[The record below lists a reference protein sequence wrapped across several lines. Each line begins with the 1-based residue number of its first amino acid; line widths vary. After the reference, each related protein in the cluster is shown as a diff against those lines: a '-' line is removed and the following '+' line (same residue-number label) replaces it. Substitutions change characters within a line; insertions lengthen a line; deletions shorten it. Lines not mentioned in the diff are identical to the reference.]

1 MRSRLDNTSVHDL
14 PPSSTGLA
22 WEGELLGQP
31 VIHGGLAAI
40 NGLQPILDGEHFG
53 SGKRIEGQGGELGLG
68 GIEPVESGRDGLPVR
83 HRTRTHTSN
92 TSSNHRQISA
102 TKLKWHKLTHVV
114 RVARN
119 EHSCQ
124 RTRLPAM
131 RVGVLGAKGKVGAT
145 MVQAVEAA
153 DDLTFTSGVD
163 AGDPLSLF
171 TDSQTE
177 VVIDFTH
184 PDVVMDN
191 LNYLIDNGI
200 HAVVGTTGF
209 TDERV
214 QQVKTWLE
222 ESRTTAVLIAPNFA
236 IGAVLS
242 MHFAKQAARFFESA
256 EVIELHHPQKADAPS
271 GTAARTARLIAEAR
285 KGLPPNPDAT
295 STGLE
300 GARGA
305 DVDGIPVH
313 SVRLAGLVAH
323 QEVLFGTQGE
333 TLTIRHD
340 SLDRTSFVPGVLLAV
355 RAVREHPGLTVG
367 LESFLDLA

>member
-1 MRSRLDNTSVHDL
+1 
-14 PPSSTGLA
+14 
-22 WEGELLGQP
+22 
-31 VIHGGLAAI
+31 
-40 NGLQPILDGEHFG
+40 
-53 SGKRIEGQGGELGLG
+53 
-68 GIEPVESGRDGLPVR
+68 
-83 HRTRTHTSN
+83 
-92 TSSNHRQISA
+92 
-102 TKLKWHKLTHVV
+102 
-114 RVARN
+114 
-119 EHSCQ
+119 
-124 RTRLPAM
+124 M

-145 MVQAVEAA
+145 MVAAVEAA
-153 DDLTFTSGVD
+153 EDLTYTAGVD
-163 AGDPLSLF
+163 AGDSLSLF
-171 TDSQTE
+171 SDSQTE

-191 LNYLIDNGI
+191 LKFLIDNGI

-209 TDERV
+209 TDERLGK
-214 QQVKTWLE
+214 VKAWLADKPDV
-222 ESRTTAVLIAPNFA
+222 AVLIAPNFA

-242 MHFAKQAARFFESA
+242 MRFAKQAARFFESA

-355 RAVREHPGLTVG
+355 RTVGEHPGLTVG
-367 LESFLDLA
+367 LESILDLA